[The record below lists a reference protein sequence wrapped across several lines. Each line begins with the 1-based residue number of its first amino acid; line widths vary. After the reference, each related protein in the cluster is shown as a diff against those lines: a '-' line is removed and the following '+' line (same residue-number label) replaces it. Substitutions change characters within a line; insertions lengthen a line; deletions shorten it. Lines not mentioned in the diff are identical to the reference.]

1 MDIEIVYQLILA
13 LILGSI
19 VGLERELKKR
29 GAGLQTYSLVALGS
43 CLFTIIAFELID
55 FFVGQPI
62 ITFDPSRI
70 IQAVAI
76 GVGFIGGGVIFRQG
90 AGIAGL
96 TTAAGLWVAAA
107 VGVAIGAKFYFLA
120 IVATLLALFILVVF
134 GFFEKK
140 FIDKKLKK

>member
-1 MDIEIVYQLILA
+1 MDIEIVYQLVLA

-19 VGLERELKKR
+19 VGLEREIKKR

-76 GVGFIGGGVIFRQG
+76 GVGFIGGGVIFRHG
-90 AGIAGL
+90 AGVAGL

-120 IVATLLALFILVVF
+120 ITATLLALFILVVF
-134 GFFEKK
+134 GLFEKK